1 MAKHLDDIF
10 GIEEED
16 TKMTSVAAPS
26 NAVRQ
31 AQNTLA
37 TVKQNY
43 DMVFNEHAEIDE
55 RFNEDFEEIRDS
67 LKGLIMEIADSVQKL
82 SLIAQDS
89 EKASHFSALA
99 QMSTTLLNANKQL
112 LEIYSEKKRYHKK
125 PDAAK
130 DAITIDKAIF
140 TGTTSD
146 LKEWI
151 RKQTIDG

>member
-10 GIEEED
+10 EIEEQKQVNK
-16 TKMTSVAAPS
+16 TNNIVT
-26 NAVRQ
+26 Q
-31 AQNTLA
+31 AQKNLQ

-43 DMVFNEHAEIDE
+43 DMVFNPDE
-55 RFNEDFEEIRDS
+55 GMDDRFNDDFEEIRES
-67 LKGLIMEIADSVQKL
+67 LKDLITEIADGVQKL

-112 LEIYSEKKRYHKK
+112 LEIYSEKKRYHTKVK
-125 PDAAK
+125 SEGAGNVN
-130 DAITIDKAIF
+130 IDKAIF

-146 LKEWI
+146 LHDWI
-151 RKQTIDG
+151 RKHQGN